1 MKRWAWILLAVSL
14 ALNVGLL
21 SAAAVHL
28 ADMRRDAARRSPGY
42 AAFHAERGERG
53 GRAGS
58 MRGRGRGM
66 SAEGPGSD
74 LLRHWPE
81 RRIRRLTAQLDLT
94 PEQQRELRESLG
106 GLQGDIRT
114 QAGELMRERMALRRA
129 LMSGAVEDSVVHRRA
144 KLVAAC
150 QARLD
155 SLAAEAMVREMAVL
169 TPDQR
174 ARYQQFQA
182 GPNGDAGPGR

>member
-28 ADMRRDAARRSPGY
+28 ADMKRDPARRSAG
-42 AAFHAERGERG
+42 FGIHAERGGAERDA
-53 GRAGS
+53 R
-58 MRGRGRGM
+58 RGRGRGM
-66 SAEGPGSD
+66 GMGSENPNAD

-81 RRIRRLTAQLDLT
+81 RRIRRLTAALDLT
-94 PEQQRELRESLG
+94 PEQQARLRASLG
-106 GLQGDIRT
+106 ELQGGIRG
-114 QAGELMRERMALRRA
+114 QAGELMRERMALHRA

-144 KLVAAC
+144 KLVGSC

-169 TPDQR
+169 TPAQR
-174 ARYQQFQA
+174 ERYQQLQA
-182 GPNGDAGPGR
+182 GPNGEAGPR